1 MSDKSSTSG
10 IGDIPPSYTGPV
22 SEKETGAYKAAKTA
36 VIVLSALILLALV
49 ALIAGGIFKLS
60 GARAPQADTKAPQ
73 AGPAAA
79 AVFQRPPDA
88 TIVSMESQPDR
99 LILRVR
105 SGDAEEIDIFD
116 TRNGQLVGQVKGG
129 LAPPR

>member
-10 IGDIPPSYTGPV
+10 IGDIPPSYTGPA

-36 VIVLSALILLALV
+36 VIVLSALILLALI
-49 ALIAGGIFKLS
+49 ALIAGGIFMIY
-60 GARAPQADTKAPQ
+60 GAWAPLADTPAPE
-73 AGPAAA
+73 AASAA
-79 AVFQRPPDA
+79 AVFQLPPGA
-88 TIVSMESQPDR
+88 RIVSMESQPGR

-105 SGDAEEIDIFD
+105 SGDTEEIDIFD

>member
-10 IGDIPPSYTGPV
+10 IGDIPPSYTGPA

-36 VIVLSALILLALV
+36 VIVLSALILLALI

-73 AGPAAA
+73 AASAA
-79 AVFQRPPDA
+79 AVFQLPPGA
-88 TIVSMESQPDR
+88 RIVSMESQPGR

-105 SGDAEEIDIFD
+105 SGDTEEIDIFD

-129 LAPPR
+129 LAPPH

>member
-10 IGDIPPSYTGPV
+10 IGDIPPSYTGPA

-36 VIVLSALILLALV
+36 VIVLSALILLALI

-60 GARAPQADTKAPQ
+60 GARAPQADIKAPQ
-73 AGPAAA
+73 AASAA
-79 AVFQRPPDA
+79 AVFQLPPGA
-88 TIVSMESQPDR
+88 HIVSMDSQPER

-105 SGDAEEIDIFD
+105 SGDTEEIDIFD
-116 TRNGQLVGQVKGG
+116 TRDGQLVGQVKGG
-129 LAPPR
+129 LAPPH